1 MFRKLAFA
9 ILGMIAAATAVAVY
23 VFNDRPSLEAYAA
36 LTAPR
41 WDGRPGVT
49 ATFLGVSTVLISD
62 GETNLMTDGFFSRPG
77 LWDVVMGE
85 VATDSDRINDGLA
98 AAGVHDL
105 DAVIVLHSHYDHAM
119 DAPEVAERTGAVLVG
134 SESTA
139 NIARGWGLPPS
150 QMVVPQPGV
159 PLAFGQ
165 FSVTMIVSR
174 HLPHGMAEGN
184 IDEPLV
190 PPVGAME
197 YREGTTY
204 IVHIEHPSCCA
215 SATSSSATARSP
227 VAVRRSLG
235 DRQQV
240 GSAGF
245 IEGALGPYASDVVL
259 LGVGGLSKMTP
270 EYRRAFYDEVLGRL
284 RPRRVFPIHYDDFTR
299 ALATPLELPPRALD
313 DFDQTMAELRE
324 RSTPGGFEIGLLP
337 VAEPAHLLPIA
348 E

>member
-1 MFRKLAFA
+1 MIRKLAFA
-9 ILGMIAAATAVAVY
+9 LLGLIAAATAGAIY
-23 VFNDRPSLEAYAA
+23 VFNDRPSLDAYAD
-36 LTAPR
+36 LMSPR

-77 LWDVVMGE
+77 LWEIISGE
-85 VATDSDRINDGLA
+85 IATDSERVSEGLA

-139 NIARGWGLPPS
+139 NISRGWGFPQS

-159 PLAFGQ
+159 PLVFGR
-165 FSVTMIVSR
+165 FTVTMIVSR

-184 IDEPLV
+184 IEEPLL
-190 PPVGAME
+190 PPVGATD

-204 IVHIEHPSCCA
+204 IVHIDHPSG
-215 SATSSSATARSP
+215 SL
-227 VAVRRSLG
+227 AV
-235 DRQQV
+235 V

-245 IEGALGPYASDVVL
+245 IEGALTPYASDVVL
-259 LGVGGLSKMTP
+259 LGVGGLSGMTP
-270 EYRRAFYDEVLGRL
+270 AYRRTFHDEVVGRL
-284 RPRRVFPIHYDDFTR
+284 KPRRVFPIHYDDFTR
-299 ALATPLELPPRALD
+299 PLANPPDLPPRALD
-313 DFDQTMAELRE
+313 DFDLTMAELRE
-324 RSTPGGFEIGLLP
+324 RSAAGGFSLGLLP
-337 VAEPAHLLPIA
+337 VAEPVHLLPSA